1 MVMTSYHCTK
11 LREKSSIILKVFE
24 YLELKSVGL
33 WKSADFFLKRS
44 FLFSASTHYL
54 YISFPHLRE
63 IFKKW
68 RLIVKNNARKFFESF
83 LPHLLHLLQMSTKAP
98 PSLYLSSSPSSNYYP
113 LYPLEPLVL
122 PCCYKVLQSLF
133 CYIKTLLESPV
144 HRHFCCC
151 SM

>member
-1 MVMTSYHCTK
+1 M
-11 LREKSSIILKVFE
+11 
-24 YLELKSVGL
+24 
-33 WKSADFFLKRS
+33 
-44 FLFSASTHYL
+44 
-54 YISFPHLRE
+54 
-63 IFKKW
+63 
-68 RLIVKNNARKFFESF
+68 IVKNNARKFFESF

-113 LYPLEPLVL
+113 LYPLEALVL

-151 SM
+151 SMEQEGISPHFFFSSHIYFFHCMAASSIGVLIVLASNGMVPTSLL